1 MGRGEGPG
9 ELIGPKAVEVSGP
22 EVHVLDAWNHHITR
36 YEMGPATLRH
46 TGQTR
51 LPTSGGWESF
61 LFDGDYIILN
71 YERTRGGSTIHR
83 FDRADNVKLSFG
95 VPFLQEDAAMLKLT
109 DMGILACDSAN
120 QRIYAAS
127 LAVPRVH
134 GYSGDGTLLWITEL
148 PGVEGSVIERTGTGV
163 RWSLPE
169 GKNTVESVVTLSVVP
184 EDRLLVQYEEQEWEQ
199 GAGGGPT
206 VGSFLI
212 DASSGAILATSEYG
226 EVQRI
231 SIVGG
236 GYAYGTVAAPVPEVR
251 VYEWQRRGKP

>member
-83 FDRADNVKLSFG
+83 FDRAGNVKLSFG
-95 VPFLQEDAAMLKLT
+95 VPFLQEDAE
-109 DMGILACDSAN
+109 C
-120 QRIYAAS
+120 
-127 LAVPRVH
+127 
-134 GYSGDGTLLWITEL
+134 
-148 PGVEGSVIERTGTGV
+148 
-163 RWSLPE
+163 
-169 GKNTVESVVTLSVVP
+169 
-184 EDRLLVQYEEQEWEQ
+184 
-199 GAGGGPT
+199 GGG
-206 VGSFLI
+206 
-212 DASSGAILATSEYG
+212 SGRYWNCPWLRDPRSN
-226 EVQRI
+226 
-231 SIVGG
+231 S
-236 GYAYGTVAAPVPEVR
+236 APSV
-251 VYEWQRRGKP
+251 